1 MGDAPRALS
10 SSGALRPAGT
20 NEGREREAGMKVI
33 EAGGLRLEPQVAA
46 HAAEMF
52 VVLSDPAIYEFE
64 NEPPPSLDWLR
75 TRFTKLE
82 TRLSGDVK
90 EQWLNW
96 VIRLPGSGL
105 IGYVQATVTAEGD
118 ATIAYELSS
127 PHWGRG
133 LGYQAVRA
141 MLSELQAHY
150 RVRRLFAVFKR
161 ANFRSR
167 RLLERLGFTPGT
179 PQQHV
184 EQQVAPDEDLMTMPA
199 ADD

>member
-1 MGDAPRALS
+1 M
-10 SSGALRPAGT
+10 
-20 NEGREREAGMKVI
+20 NVI
-33 EAGGLRLEPQVAA
+33 EAAGVRLEPQVAA
-46 HAAEMF
+46 HADEMF

-64 NEPPPSLDWLR
+64 NAPPASLDWLR
-75 TRFTKLE
+75 ARFTKLE
-82 TRLSGDVK
+82 TRLSGDGT
-90 EQWLNW
+90 ERWLNW

-141 MLSELQAHY
+141 MISELQSHY
-150 RVRRLFAVFKR
+150 RVRRLYAVFKR

-167 RLLERLGFTPGT
+167 RLLERLGFAPGT
-179 PQQHV
+179 PEQCV
-184 EQQVAPDEDLMTMPA
+184 EQQVEPDEDLMTCEIRS
-199 ADD
+199 DGGG